1 MGGRHMRLYSFT
13 NYYLSSLQNGLQT
26 AHVVSDLFALHPE
39 NRGLQVWA
47 AVHKTIII
55 LTGGNSTDLDTIG
68 DQLDTLGG
76 RLGLATA
83 TFHEDGPSLNHATTA
98 CGIIVPA
105 NVYEYAAIRVF
116 DETNAYMLDTVNDD
130 ERELANLIKS
140 YPLAR

>member
-1 MGGRHMRLYSFT
+1 MRLYTFT

-26 AHVVSDLFALHPE
+26 AHVVSDLFALHPT
-39 NRGLQVWA
+39 NRGLHVWA

-55 LTGGNSTDLDTIG
+55 LTGGNSADLDIISN
-68 DQLDTLGG
+68 QLDDLGG

-83 TFHEDGPSLNHATTA
+83 TFREDGPSLNHATTA

-105 NVYEYAAIRVF
+105 NVYEYAAVRVF
-116 DETNAYMLDTVNDD
+116 DETNAHMHDTVNDD
-130 ERELANLIKS
+130 ERELATLIRS